1 MKFIASVYN
10 KKLKCVEGEYFC
22 NDNGS
27 GLFQRESNGNLKQ
40 LSGTCQIQFTGKRN
54 QASRLLKKRLWFFD
68 AEVTINADDYKLSFK
83 NSDFKEK

>member
-10 KKLKCVEGEYFC
+10 KKVKCTEYEYFC

-27 GLFQRESNGNLKQ
+27 GLFLREPNGNLKQ
-40 LSGTCQIQFTGKRN
+40 LSGTCQIQFTGKRS
-54 QASRLLKKRLWFFD
+54 QASKLLRKRLWFFD
-68 AEVTINADDYKLSFK
+68 AEVTMNVDDYKLSFK